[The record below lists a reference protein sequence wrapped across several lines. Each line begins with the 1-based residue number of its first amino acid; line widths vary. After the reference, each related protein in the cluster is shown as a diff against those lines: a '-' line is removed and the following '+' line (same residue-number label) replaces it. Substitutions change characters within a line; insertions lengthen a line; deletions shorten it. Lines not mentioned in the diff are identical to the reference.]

1 MRHVEPRRESVENV
15 LENCFA
21 ISAALTSSRRQKSY
35 FNQYKL
41 HVRLT
46 WKKEEKNAIRH
57 GIVQIVV
64 FAKITYF
71 VLYTKGEKKNSNDN
85 S

>member
-1 MRHVEPRRESVENV
+1 M
-15 LENCFA
+15 
-21 ISAALTSSRRQKSY
+21 
-35 FNQYKL
+35 
-41 HVRLT
+41 